1 MIFVAALWG
10 ATNPLIKKYSAGVD
24 NCQSVLEKLL
34 FLIKAPLY
42 LLSFL
47 GNQLGS
53 VLFYVLLGSNELAIT
68 VPVVNSLTLLST
80 AVTGSLLGESKLG
93 KKGVLGILFIM
104 VGTLMCT
111 LNNAGSDELKS

>member
-1 MIFVAALWG
+1 M
-10 ATNPLIKKYSAGVD
+10 
-24 NCQSVLEKLL
+24 
-34 FLIKAPLY
+34 
-42 LLSFL
+42 
-47 GNQLGS
+47 
-53 VLFYVLLGSNELAIT
+53 
-68 VPVVNSLTLLST
+68 PVVNSLTLLST

>member
-1 MIFVAALWG
+1 MKFTRLVIVLLDMEILKMVFVAALWG

-47 GNQLGS
+47 GKQS
-53 VLFYVLLGSNELAIT
+53 IIS
-68 VPVVNSLTLLST
+68 
-80 AVTGSLLGESKLG
+80 
-93 KKGVLGILFIM
+93 LFI
-104 VGTLMCT
+104 GF
-111 LNNAGSDELKS
+111 